1 MNRIKWFDAVRVYAM
16 FLVLGYHLFYNLL
29 PGGFLGVT
37 ILFTFSGFLITTL
50 ILEEIRKKDGFDLFG
65 FYKRRIKRI
74 LIPIFLMIIFTLPFM
89 FLVSPDFSV
98 GIDKQLAS
106 TLSFT
111 ANWFY
116 ILSGTSYESRLLP
129 SLYIHTWSLAAQM
142 QFYFIWGLLCAVVFI
157 ISKTIFM
164 NNTTKRNICFKT
176 TLLILSGFTAVFS
189 FLYMRSSYYDGVNPD
204 AVYFNTFT
212 QFSFYLGA
220 FAASIWGMR
229 DTQDEFIKS
238 LFLAKNTKR
247 IARAAIIIALLA
259 AGIICLNF
267 SQHKFGEEL
276 MYRYAFLFTSLLTV
290 VLIYCTHILHILTP
304 PEMKEPFLLKA
315 TADMSYYIYLF
326 SWPLYIVFSA
336 LIMNNAAA
344 SLVTLAVTVILSAMM
359 LYGAEKILM
368 PPGWAVFKYK
378 RAAAVL
384 WVFIVAASAAGCA
397 VVKNAPPITSIEED
411 FTAGYVTRDSG
422 GIISLKESVDAIN
435 HSPVAY
441 ADRNEPL
448 QAHLLPHAAWMLKL
462 SRKPGRLSPS
472 RPGAPVEPPV
482 GTPLDISGSVTVIG
496 DSVSLGAGP
505 ILKKTIPNCHVD
517 AEVSR
522 PVSAGPDILTALQ
535 SRGKLGEYVV
545 IALGTNGTYDYA
557 THLTQII
564 DALEPGHRLIF
575 VTPFDGRTN
584 KNSKLVNMT
593 AAWISEL
600 PNQYDFIT
608 IAEWHDLIK
617 PHISLLA
624 VDKVHMGGP
633 KSMKLYTDCIA
644 AAITRSTPKPPQ

>member
-50 ILEEIRKKDGFDLFG
+50 ILEEIRKKGEFDLFG

-74 LIPIFLMIIFTLPFM
+74 LIPIFLMIVFTLPFM
-89 FLVSPDFSV
+89 LLVSPDFSV

-106 TLSFT
+106 ALSFT

-116 ILSGTSYESRLLP
+116 IFSGTSYESRLLP
-129 SLYIHTWSLAAQM
+129 SLYIHTWSLAVQM

-157 ISKTIFM
+157 FSKIIFI
-164 NNTTKRNICFKT
+164 NSAEKRDVCFKT
-176 TLLILSGFTAVFS
+176 TLLILSGLAAVFS
-189 FLYMRSSYYDGVNPD
+189 FLYMRTSYYDGVNPD
-204 AVYFNTFT
+204 AIYFNTFT
-212 QFSFYLGA
+212 QFSFYSGA
-220 FAASIWGMR
+220 FAASIRGMR
-229 DTQDEFIKS
+229 DTRDEFMKS
-238 LFLAKNTKR
+238 HFSAENTKGMT
-247 IARAAIIIALLA
+247 RATIIIALLA
-259 AGIICLNF
+259 AGLIGFVF
-267 SQHKFGEEL
+267 SQHKFGEEF
-276 MYRYAFLFTSLLTV
+276 MYRYVFLFTSLLTV

-304 PEMKEPFLLKA
+304 PEMKEPFLLNA
-315 TADMSYYIYLF
+315 AADMSYYIYLF

-336 LIMNNAAA
+336 LIINNAAA
-344 SLVTLAVTVILSAMM
+344 SLVTLAVTVILSAAM
-359 LYGAEKILM
+359 LYGAEKVLM
-368 PPGWAVFKYK
+368 PHSRDIFKYK
-378 RAAAVL
+378 HTAAVL
-384 WVFIVAASAAGCA
+384 WIFILAASAAGCA

-411 FTAGYVTRDSG
+411 FTAAYVTLDAG

-435 HSPVAY
+435 NSPVAY
-441 ADRNEPL
+441 AERNAPL
-448 QAHLLPHAAWMLKL
+448 RANLLPNAAWMLKPP
-462 SRKPGRLSPS
+462 RKSGRIHPS
-472 RPGAPVEPPV
+472 QTEAYFEPPD
-482 GTPLDISGSVTVIG
+482 GPPLEINGAVTVIG
-496 DSVSLGAGP
+496 DSVSLGAGMT
-505 ILKKTIPNCHVD
+505 LRKTIPNCYVD

-535 SRGKLGEYVV
+535 NRGKLGEYVV

-557 THLTQII
+557 KYLTQII

-575 VTPFDGRTN
+575 VTPFDGRSN
-584 KNSKLVNMT
+584 KNSKLVSMT
-593 AAWISEL
+593 AEWISDL

-624 VDKVHMGGP
+624 GDKVHMGGQ

-644 AAITRSTPKPPQ
+644 KAISRAAPKPPQ

>member
-1 MNRIKWFDAVRVYAM
+1 MNRIKWFDAVRVFAM
-16 FLVLGYHLFYNLL
+16 FLVLGYHLFYDLL

-50 ILEEIRKKDGFDLFG
+50 IFEEIRKKHEFDLFG
-65 FYKRRIKRI
+65 FYKRRLKRI
-74 LIPIFLMIIFTLPFM
+74 IIPIFLMIIFTLPFM
-89 FLVSPDFSV
+89 LLVSPDFSV

-111 ANWFY
+111 ANWYY

-142 QFYFIWGLLCAVVFI
+142 QFYFIWGLLCAVVLVFSRI
-157 ISKTIFM
+157 IFM
-164 NNTTKRNICFKT
+164 NNTAKRNICFKT
-176 TLLILSGFTAVFS
+176 TLLILSGVAAFFS
-189 FLYMRSSYYDGVNPD
+189 FLYMRTSYYDGVNPD

-220 FAASIWGMR
+220 FAASIWSMR
-229 DTQDEFIKS
+229 DTRDEFIKS
-238 LFLAKNTKR
+238 LFSAQNTKR
-247 IARAAIIIALLA
+247 TTSAVIVVAFLA
-259 AGIICLNF
+259 AGIICLVF
-267 SQHKFGEEL
+267 SRHKFGEEF

-290 VLIYCTHILHILTP
+290 VLIYCAHILHILTP
-304 PEMKEPFLLKA
+304 PGMKEPFLLTA
-315 TADMSYYIYLF
+315 AADMSYYIYLF

-344 SLVTLAVTVILSAMM
+344 SMVTLAVTVILSAIM
-359 LYGAEKILM
+359 LYGAEKTLM
-368 PPGWAVFKYK
+368 PPGCDIFKYK

-384 WVFIVAASAAGCA
+384 WVFIAAASAAGCA

-411 FTAGYVTRDSG
+411 FTAGYVTQDAG

-435 HSPVAY
+435 NSPVSY
-441 ADRNEPL
+441 AGRNAPL
-448 QAHLLPHAAWMLKL
+448 RANLLPDAAWMLKQ
-462 SRKPGRLSPS
+462 SRKPGRISPS

-482 GTPLDISGSVTVIG
+482 HATLEIDGSVTVIG
-496 DSVSLGAGP
+496 DSVSLGAGTT
-505 ILKKTIPNCHVD
+505 LKKTIPNCYVD

-522 PVSAGPDILTALQ
+522 PVSAGPGILTALQ
-535 SRGKLGEYVV
+535 SRGKLGDYVV

-557 THLTQII
+557 KHLTEII

-608 IAEWHDLIK
+608 IAEWHELIK

-624 VDKVHMGGP
+624 GDKVHMGGP
-633 KSMKLYTDCIA
+633 KSMKLFTDCIA
-644 AAITRSTPKPPQ
+644 TAIARSTPKPPQ